1 MNIKTKNTVLISVEL
16 FGHARTV
23 AGVRDVK
30 LALPPQSGAS
40 DLAAA
45 LAAALPSLL
54 SIALEDD
61 GSALLSSYTAN
72 LNGLA
77 FMSEDPIPITL
88 GDTIYLFSSQAGG

>member
-1 MNIKTKNTVLISVEL
+1 MNTKTKNSVLVSVEL

-30 LALPPQSGAS
+30 LALPLQSSAS

-45 LAAALPSLL
+45 LADALPSLV
-54 SIALEDD
+54 STALDKN
-61 GSALLSSYTAN
+61 GARLLSSYTAN

-77 FMSEDPIPITL
+77 FMGDDPIPL
-88 GDTIYLFSSQAGG
+88 SPGDKIFLFSSQAGG